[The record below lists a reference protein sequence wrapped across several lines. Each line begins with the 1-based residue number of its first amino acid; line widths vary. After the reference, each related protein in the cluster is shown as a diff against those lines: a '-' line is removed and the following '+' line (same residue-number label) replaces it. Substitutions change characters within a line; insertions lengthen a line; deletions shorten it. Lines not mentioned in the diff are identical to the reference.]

1 MESVIEVERCFI
13 RERPCCRLML
23 DRLFNKT
30 KYTDF
35 LQEGEILIE
44 KNQKVTVENFE
55 LTPVKIANRML
66 TSIYEDN
73 YCNGT
78 YNGSLDN
85 SGSLMV
91 SKKNKRQILEGL
103 KRGQSLCIGQESEVY
118 DVEDPQSN
126 LKSVMMNNKKSV

>member
-1 MESVIEVERCFI
+1 
-13 RERPCCRLML
+13 ML